1 MTEKVKKKQYLFK
14 EKKVLVIN
22 MKKNPGGLNFGKITT
37 FHKDFTISFW
47 FNKFE
52 NTNQIFLSQGKSLK
66 SRWYLGII
74 GIFLFKK

>member
-14 EKKVLVIN
+14 EKKVLVE
-22 MKKNPGGLNFGKITT
+22 GGLNFGKITT

-74 GIFLFKK
+74 GIFLVKK